1 MASPAD
7 SAALGDVRSPAAA
20 VGPAPAAG
28 VALPNAQSTR
38 TPARLRPMGNRSL
51 APAAGPATAGCNGA
65 SLHCSMHLATTA
77 EHEPHPRGTSRYTYL
92 QKIYE
97 AVSGVKLGKS
107 R

>member
-7 SAALGDVRSPAAA
+7 SAALALARSPAAA
-20 VGPAPAAG
+20 VGLAAAVG
-28 VALPNAQSTR
+28 VALPNAQSPR
-38 TPARLRPMGNRSL
+38 TPARTRPMVNRSL
-51 APAAGPATAGCNGA
+51 AHPAGPAIGACNGA

-92 QKIYE
+92 QKMYE